1 MNMANVGLRLI
12 VAVVLI
18 VMGMGL
24 ILLPSYFVEPLSG
37 FGFVYPTDP
46 TTRLLTYLVGGILV
60 IVSIFEIIGLSILL
74 YLSSE

>member
-12 VAVVLI
+12 VAIVLI
-18 VMGMGL
+18 IMGMGL

-60 IVSIFEIIGLSILL
+60 IVGLYIIMKIVNTTKKSK
-74 YLSSE
+74 

>member
-12 VAVVLI
+12 VAIVLI
-18 VMGMGL
+18 IMGMGL

-60 IVSIFEIIGLSILL
+60 IVGLYIIMKIVNTKKSK
-74 YLSSE
+74 